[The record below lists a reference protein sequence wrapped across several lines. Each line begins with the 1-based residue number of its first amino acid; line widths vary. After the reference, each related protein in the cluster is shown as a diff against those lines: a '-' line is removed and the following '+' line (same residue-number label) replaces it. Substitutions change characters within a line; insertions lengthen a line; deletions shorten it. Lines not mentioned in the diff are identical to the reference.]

1 MGVILTAQRIRAL
14 TPQQLQRIQSTREF
28 VEQLQLTNRT
38 IPVREFVEQLQQ
50 GVPVAPA
57 PAAPAD
63 DGDSTTAAPTDD
75 DDSSSS
81 SAAARCLTDD
91 EPDEG

>member
-1 MGVILTAQRIRAL
+1 MDVCLTAQMIREL
-14 TPQQLQRIQSTREF
+14 TP
-28 VEQLQLTNRT
+28 
-38 IPVREFVEQLQQ
+38 EQLQQ
-50 GVPVAPA
+50 MIQQHVPVAPGPA